1 MQGLRKMRITPYDGH
16 DSAAIIDLI
25 TTIQI
30 DEFKVATSA
39 EKQPDLRDIPGFY
52 QREAGNFWLAFS
64 EDGSGGEQ
72 LAGTIALKDVG
83 HGVCALRKM
92 FVAKP
97 FRGRE
102 RGVAAALM
110 RTLLDWA
117 RERAVREI
125 YLGTVDVYHAAHRF
139 YEKNGFVEVARE
151 SVPESVPLM
160 DVDVKFY
167 RYRF

>member
-1 MQGLRKMRITPYDGH
+1 MKIAPYAGEPTDP
-16 DSAAIIDLI
+16 IVELI
-25 TTIQI
+25 TSIQI
-30 DEFKVATSA
+30 QEFGVATSA

-52 QREAGNFWLAFS
+52 QQGVGNFWLAS
-64 EDGSGGEQ
+64 IDGE

-83 HGVCALRKM
+83 EGVCALRKM
-92 FVAKP
+92 FVKQE

-117 RERAVREI
+117 REKGVREI

-139 YEKNGFVEVARE
+139 YEKNGFVEVARHE
-151 SVPESVPLM
+151 VPDAVPLM
-160 DVDVKFY
+160 DVDVKYY
-167 RYRF
+167 RYGF